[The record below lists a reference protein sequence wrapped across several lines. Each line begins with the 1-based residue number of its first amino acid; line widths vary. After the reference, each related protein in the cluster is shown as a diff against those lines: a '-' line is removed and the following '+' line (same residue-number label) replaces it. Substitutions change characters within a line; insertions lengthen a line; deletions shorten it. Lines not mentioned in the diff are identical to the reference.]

1 MSSEEQEEADEDIR
15 YFVRIGQTDL
25 DGTKTVERA
34 LNGMDGIGRRAAR
47 MIAEA
52 ADVDRTATLGRLD
65 DDVIED
71 VVDAVGNFADYAPDW
86 MANRQNDFYTGDTS
100 HVTGNQVELTR
111 NQDINRMRMVRSY
124 KGIRHERGQK
134 VRGQRTKSTGRTEGT
149 IGVNV
154 EAIREE
160 QAEEEEAEEEEAIE

>member
-1 MSSEEQEEADEDIR
+1 MSSEEQQDADEDIR

-34 LNGMDGIGRRAAR
+34 LAELDGVGRRVALV
-47 MIAEA
+47 IA
-52 ADVDRTATLGRLD
+52 DDSGVNRSATIGRLD
-65 DDVIED
+65 DDDIDSVKEA
-71 VVDAVGNFADYAPDW
+71 VDGFTEHAPEW
-86 MANRQNDFYTGDTS
+86 LANRRNDFYSGETR
-100 HVTGNQVELTR
+100 HITGNDLGLTR
-111 NQDINRMRMVRSY
+111 DQDINRMRMIRSY

-154 EAIREE
+154 EAIKEE
-160 QAEEEEAEEEEAIE
+160 QAAEEAAEGDEE